1 MLKIF
6 ENITNNTK
14 DALNKRKIIK
24 QFINDGDMTL
34 NNLASNINLSI
45 PTVTRII
52 NEMIDEKY
60 IQDLGKLKTAEG
72 RHPNLYGLNAEA
84 AYFIGVDIEH
94 FGINIGLCNF
104 RGEIVNLKTRIPHKF
119 ENTKESFNTICAII
133 KDFIKAQDVKEDK
146 ILNVQINISGRVNP
160 KTGYSYSI
168 FYFDETPLSEHFS
181 KKIGHH
187 VSIDNDTRA
196 MTYGEYLS
204 GNVTEEKN
212 IIFVNL
218 SWGIAIGII
227 INGQIY
233 TGKSGFAGEF
243 GHVKAFDNEVICHC
257 GKKGCIETE
266 ISGSYLYKTLL
277 EEINNGAVSTL
288 SQTVK
293 KREIT
298 LNDIIDAVVD
308 KEDVLCIKL
317 VEEIGSKL
325 GEQLAMLI
333 NIFNPESIIIGG
345 TLSEAKTYLIPPIK
359 TTVRRYSLNLV
370 SRDSQLLPSKFT
382 GKSGVIGACLLSRKK
397 IFDDV

>member
-1 MLKIF
+1 M
-6 ENITNNTK
+6 
-14 DALNKRKIIK
+14 
-24 QFINDGDMTL
+24 
-34 NNLASNINLSI
+34 
-45 PTVTRII
+45 
-52 NEMIDEKY
+52 
-60 IQDLGKLKTAEG
+60 
-72 RHPNLYGLNAEA
+72 
-84 AYFIGVDIEH
+84 
-94 FGINIGLCNF
+94 
-104 RGEIVNLKTRIPHKF
+104 
-119 ENTKESFNTICAII
+119 
-133 KDFIKAQDVKEDK
+133 
-146 ILNVQINISGRVNP
+146 
-160 KTGYSYSI
+160 
-168 FYFDETPLSEHFS
+168 SEHFS

-345 TLSEAKTYLIPPIK
+345 TLSEAKTYLISPIK
-359 TTVRRYSLNLV
+359 ITVRRYS
-370 SRDSQLLPSKFT
+370 
-382 GKSGVIGACLLSRKK
+382 
-397 IFDDV
+397 